1 MLLLDI
7 VSLLAIVFILMA
19 FIQFL
24 RFIVKVVF
32 GVVIMA
38 FILLIINHL
47 LSVSII
53 DNQIL
58 VSIVSIPIILVSS
71 GFMIGNVLNVI
82 IG

>member
-24 RFIVKVVF
+24 RFIVKVAF
-32 GVVIMA
+32 GVVVMA

-53 DNQIL
+53 DNQVL

-71 GFMIGNVLNVI
+71 GFVIGNVLNVI
-82 IG
+82 